1 MPTISTAVNITP
13 VEGDTSVRQMVAD
26 VLNTTWNK
34 AIEKEAVLNLK
45 IAASTADLG
54 TVFAP
59 SIDAN
64 QIAVPTVEGPGV
76 NIPPNASTTDVM
88 SMYDT
93 KYLELVDLLERKYT
107 DFFASHFPNETAGY
121 EAAEQWLLDALQ
133 NPDAGIPVSVQDKI
147 FEADRSRILNDA
159 SRAGDALL
167 ATFASRRFPL
177 PPGAAV
183 AGVIDIQQKAQAAV
197 AESSQ
202 KLAILSVEMQKFN
215 IEKLLALRQS
225 AISAAVEYVKAL
237 ASGPDM
243 ASRVISTGYDAQSKL
258 ISSAADF
265 YRAEIQAEELSSKV
279 RQFNSSSKLDADSK
293 NQAAKMAFIDA
304 KVKALLTEVQTLGQT
319 TTSLYNNLHA
329 SVGINASRN
338 ASVGFSYS
346 NDTGSAGPTVADV
359 G

>member
-1 MPTISTAVNITP
+1 MPTMLTPVNITP
-13 VEGDTSVRQMVAD
+13 VEGNTSVRQMVAD
-26 VLNTTWNK
+26 VLNATWNK
-34 AIEKEAVLNLK
+34 ATEKEAVLDLK
-45 IAASTADLG
+45 IANSTANLG
-54 TVFAP
+54 TALAP

-64 QIAVPTVEGPGV
+64 QIDVPIVEGPGV

-93 KYLELVDLLERKYT
+93 KYLELVDLLETKYA

-133 NPDAGIPVSVQDKI
+133 NPDAGIPLAVQDKI

-243 ASRVISTGYDAQSKL
+243 ASRVIRTGYDAQSKL

-293 NQAAKMAFIDA
+293 NQAAKMALIDA

-346 NDTGSAGPTVADV
+346 NDTAGAGPTTVDV